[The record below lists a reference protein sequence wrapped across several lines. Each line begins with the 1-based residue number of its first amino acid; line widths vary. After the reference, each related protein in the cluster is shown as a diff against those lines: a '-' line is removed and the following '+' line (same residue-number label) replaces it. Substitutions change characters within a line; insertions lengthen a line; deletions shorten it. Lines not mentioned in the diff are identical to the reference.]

1 MRSHLQRTL
10 RANRLFDLYGGLLTK
25 RQRYVVYLYY
35 SMDLSLGEIAD
46 RTDVTRQAV
55 HDALA
60 RAVGALE
67 EAEER
72 LGFLERWERL
82 QVLLGRLGEIAFRAD
97 DPDSEIGAILAA
109 IEDINPLR

>member
-10 RANRLFDLYGGLLTK
+10 RANRLFDLYGGLLTE
-25 RQRYVVYLYY
+25 RQRHVVYLYY

-55 HDALA
+55 YDALA

-72 LGFLERWERL
+72 LAFLERWERL
-82 QVLLGRLGEIAFRAD
+82 EALLGRLEEIPPYED
-97 DPDSEIGAILAA
+97 DRDSQLRDILTA

>member
-1 MRSHLQRTL
+1 M
-10 RANRLFDLYGGLLTK
+10 
-25 RQRYVVYLYY
+25 VYLYY

-55 HDALA
+55 YDALA

-72 LGFLERWERL
+72 LAFLERWERL
-82 QVLLGRLGEIAFRAD
+82 EALLGRLEEIPPYED
-97 DPDSEIGAILAA
+97 DRDSQLRDILTA